1 MKSKKIKLPL
11 AVSISISLALLLII
25 TGSFIGWFNYS
36 GTRRIL
42 LTTTLE
48 IIQRSGKNTIS
59 ELQRIYD
66 PVEGFVKILVN
77 HPITKAGTT
86 KERLEYINFLEAGLS
101 NNLGMSATY
110 IGYSDGSFF
119 LMRVLEKNYKTNF
132 EIPEGSKYLVQS
144 VEVTPKE
151 KINLF
156 IFYDKDLHQISSFTP
171 ENYEYDPRTRD
182 WYVSAIEKEST
193 IRTDPYVFF
202 TTREVGKTFAMRTES
217 KSAVIGADVTL
228 VKISNSLESQKIS
241 KSTEII
247 LIDKDLN
254 GLAYLNSQ
262 KLILPSDDGKVKLAH
277 LNELRIPVL
286 NKISQDFLINR
297 DKTGYSVEVN
307 EETWLVYSSVI
318 PVSGEEPNTLI
329 IASPE
334 DELLEEAKDSLNNTL
349 LITLILIILTLP
361 IIWIVVNMISRSMK
375 KLIHFTT
382 AIQNLDFSGK
392 PPGGS
397 RVKEL
402 DDLSITVT
410 QMKGTIQKFLEISSI
425 LTGEKDF
432 SKLMQH
438 ILSETVESA
447 NAEAG
452 VLYLVSNDENSLEP
466 SAVFL
471 KDGNTIT
478 IKEDSPKVSLNE
490 FSYSFPILNII
501 KENKSAIIQVDQS
514 AFENELN
521 FFGIDRQL
529 DFPFM
534 IGVPLKNQES
544 ELIGFL
550 CIFEEQD
557 ISNNSAIISFVEA
570 LSGTSSVAIENQR
583 LIMAQKKLFEA
594 FIKLIAS
601 AIDTKSPYTGGHC
614 TRVPEI
620 AKDLASALVLQENGP
635 FASFKMSNNEK
646 EALHIGA
653 WLHDCGKIVTPENVV
668 DKATKLEMIYDRIHE
683 IRMRFEVIKR
693 DKIIE
698 YYKKLVDGGDK
709 KLLDKELEEELKLID
724 EEYIFIANCNV
735 GGEFM
740 AVEKIERVKKIA
752 DRTWQRTLDDT
763 IGISQEESLRIT
775 NKSKQIP
782 FTENLLS
789 DKPEHIIPR
798 KDSDKIEPNNP
809 WNFKV
814 KVPKNKFN
822 HGEIYN
828 LCIERGTLSEEERF
842 IINAHMIQT
851 IKMLEELPFPKHL
864 RSVPEIAGGHHEKM
878 DGTGYPRRLKKENM
892 SIQARIMAIADI
904 FEALTA
910 IDRPYKKG
918 KTLSESIKIMDKMRK
933 EQHIDSDLFDI
944 FLTSGVYMQY
954 AQKYMKPYQ
963 IDELDVKQYV
973 ATI

>member
-11 AVSISISLALLLII
+11 AVSISISLAFLLII

-66 PVEGFVKILVN
+66 PVEGFVKILAH

-101 NNLGMSATY
+101 NNIGMSATY

-119 LMRVLEKNYKTNF
+119 LMRILEKNYKTNF
-132 EIPEGSKYLVQS
+132 EVPEGSKYLVQA
-144 VEVTPKE
+144 VEVTPKD
-151 KINLF
+151 KISIF

-182 WYVSAIEKEST
+182 WYLSAIEKDSI

-202 TTREVGKTFAMRTES
+202 TTREVGKTFAMRSES
-217 KSAVIGADVTL
+217 KEAVIGADVTL

-247 LIDKDLN
+247 LIDKEFN

-262 KLILPSDDGKVKLAH
+262 KLILPSDDGKVRLAH
-277 LNELRIPVL
+277 LNELKVPVL
-286 NKISQDFLINR
+286 NKISQDFLLNR

-307 EETWLVYSSVI
+307 EQTWLVYSSVI
-318 PVSGEEPNTLI
+318 PVTGEEPNTLI

-334 DELLEEAKDSLNNTL
+334 EELLEEAKDSLNYTL
-349 LITLILIILTLP
+349 LITFILVILTLP

-375 KLIHFTT
+375 KLILFTT

-402 DDLSITVT
+402 DDLCITVT

-438 ILSETVESA
+438 ILSETAESA

-452 VLYLVSNDENSLEP
+452 VLYLVSNDEKYLEP

-471 KDGNTIT
+471 KDGNTIS
-478 IKEDSPKVSLNE
+478 IKDDAPKVSLNE
-490 FSYSFPILNII
+490 FSNSFPILNII
-501 KENKSAIIQVDQS
+501 KENKSAIIQLDQS

-521 FFGIDRQL
+521 FFGIDRQH

-534 IGVPLKNQES
+534 IGVPLKNQEN

-550 CIFEEQD
+550 CTFEEQD
-557 ISNNSAIISFVEA
+557 ISNNTAIISFVEA

-620 AKDLASALVLQENGP
+620 AKDLASALVLQNNGP
-635 FASFKMSNNEK
+635 FASFTMTSNEK

-698 YYKKLVDGGDK
+698 YYKKLVEGGDK
-709 KLLDKELEEELKLID
+709 KLLDLQLEEELKLID
-724 EEYIFIANCNV
+724 EEYVFIANCNV

-740 AVEKIERVKKIA
+740 AAEKIERVKKIA
-752 DRTWQRTLDDT
+752 GRTWQRTLDDT

-892 SIQARIMAIADI
+892 SIPARIMAIADI

-918 KTLSESIKIMDKMRK
+918 KSLSESIKIMDKMRK

-963 IDELDVKQYV
+963 IDELDIKQFV
-973 ATI
+973 TAT

>member
-1 MKSKKIKLPL
+1 MKTKRIKLPL
-11 AVSISISLALLLII
+11 AVSISISLALILILA
-25 TGSFIGWFNYS
+25 GSFIGWFNYS

-42 LTTTLE
+42 LSTTLE
-48 IIQRSGKNTIS
+48 IIQRSGKNTVS

-77 HPITKAGTT
+77 HPITKASST
-86 KERLEYINFLEAGLS
+86 KERLEYVSFLEAGLS
-101 NNLGMSATY
+101 NNIGMSAAY
-110 IGYSDGSFF
+110 IGYADGSFF
-119 LMRVLEKNYKTNF
+119 LMRVLEKNYQTNF
-132 EIPEGSKYLVQS
+132 EIPEGSKYLIQS
-144 VEVTPKE
+144 VEITPKE

-156 IFYDKDLHQISSFTP
+156 IFYDKDLHQISSFSP
-171 ENYEYDPRTRD
+171 ENYDYDPRTRE
-182 WYVSAIEKEST
+182 WYSTALEKDNL
-193 IRTDPYVFF
+193 IRTEPYVFF

-217 KSAVIGADVTL
+217 KNAVIGADVTL
-228 VKISNSLESQKIS
+228 VKISNSLESQKIT

-247 LIDKDLN
+247 LIDKNLN

-262 KLILPSDDGKVKLAH
+262 KLILPSDDGKVRLAH
-277 LNELRIPVL
+277 LNELRIPIL
-286 NKISQDFLINR
+286 NKISQEYLINR
-297 DKTGYSVEVN
+297 DKTGYSIDVN
-307 EETWLVYSSVI
+307 EETWLVYSAVI
-318 PVSGEEPNTLI
+318 PVSGEEPNTLL

-334 DELLEEAKDSLNNTL
+334 DELLEEAKDSLNKTL

-361 IIWIVVNMISRSMK
+361 INWLVVNMISSSMK
-375 KLIHFTT
+375 KLIKFTT
-382 AIQNLDFSGK
+382 AIQNLDFSGN
-392 PPGGS
+392 PPRGS
-397 RVKEL
+397 RVTEL
-402 DDLSITVT
+402 DELSNTVG
-410 QMKGTIQKFLEISSI
+410 QMKNTIQKFLEISSI

-432 SKLMQH
+432 NKLMNH
-438 ILSETVESA
+438 ILSETASA
-447 NAEAG
+447 SNGEAG
-452 VLYLVSNDENSLEP
+452 VLYLVSNDENYLEAA
-466 SAVFL
+466 AVFL
-471 KDGNTIT
+471 KDGNSVSIL
-478 IKEDSPKVSLNE
+478 DAPKVSLKE
-490 FSYSFPILNII
+490 YSQSFPILHII
-501 KENKSAIIQVDQS
+501 NENKSAIIKLSES
-514 AFENELN
+514 AFTNELN
-521 FFGIDRQL
+521 FFGVEREN
-529 DFPFM
+529 DFSYM
-534 IGVPLKNQES
+534 IGVPLKNQEN

-550 CIFEEQD
+550 CILERND
-557 ISNNSAIISFVEA
+557 ISNNTALISFVEA
-570 LSGTSSVAIENQR
+570 LSGTSSVAIENHR
-583 LIMAQKKLFEA
+583 LIEAQKKLFEA

-620 AKDLASALVLQENGP
+620 AKDLASALVQEKNGP
-635 FASFKMSNNEK
+635 FANFTMTNNEK

-683 IRMRFEVIKR
+683 IRMRFEVVKR

-698 YYKKLVDGGDK
+698 YYKKLVSGGDK
-709 KLLDKELEEELKLID
+709 VSLDGELTNIIKLID

-740 AVEKIERVKKIA
+740 APEKIERVKKIA
-752 DRTWQRTLDDT
+752 ERTWERTLDDT
-763 IGISQEESLRIT
+763 IGISGEATLKIAGKT
-775 NKSKQIP
+775 KTLP
-782 FTENLLS
+782 FTEKLLT
-789 DKPEHIIPR
+789 DKPEHIVER
-798 KDSDKIEPNNP
+798 RESDKLEPNNP

-878 DGTGYPRRLKKENM
+878 DGTGYPRRLKKEEM

-933 EQHIDSDLFDI
+933 EQHIDSDLFDM
-944 FLTSGVYMQY
+944 FLSTGVYMQY

-963 IDELDVKQYV
+963 IDEIDVKQFI
-973 ATI
+973 AMK